1 MEQRSSWQTLGVDS
15 LMEAHFRVV
24 VINKELNDYIAVFD
38 DLKLVLQE
46 EQLSNR

>member
-1 MEQRSSWQTLGVDS
+1 MEVHL
-15 LMEAHFRVV
+15 RVV
-24 VINKELNDYIAVFD
+24 VINKELNDYIAVLD